1 MNKRWVGAHAA
12 GAPVSAVCIKPRMV
26 QTICLALMG
35 PRGRLLCHYGTTR
48 RGCGQL
54 RGFGLLGRCIV
65 PMSYREASVFG
76 PMRSL
81 MIFGLT
87 PAFRAP
93 VTYEWRSAMEGNAW
107 EHGRRGE
114 AVEPLSDRRRMP
126 RASVRATGLPV
137 APIRLRR
144 RQRTDGPRTP
154 TDLREDPRT
163 RNDVQDADES
173 LASWTRHRIG
183 VRQRHRRRIT
193 GAPARFACPFL
204 EPPSERLPISK
215 AVVTVEDPYLTHPA
229 WRVQSA
235 SASPGSAKTTL
246 IEHRQIR
253 ARPSDVPPNLVATSA
268 HTYARRL
275 AASLSRCRAARAIT
289 CCLLRPRP
297 SNRAGSA
304 PDGSRSGA
312 QFAA

>member
-1 MNKRWVGAHAA
+1 
-12 GAPVSAVCIKPRMV
+12 MV

-204 EPPSERLPISK
+204 EPRTAINDQDRAPHLRGRFRTRRVHRATERAPVCIGIEQRSPRPVDMGEVSSGPCESRSSEQSCRARLRSRWHLPRIRQ
-215 AVVTVEDPYLTHPA
+215 PP
-229 WRVQSA
+229 RRCA
-235 SASPGSAKTTL
+235 SARTVGTTCL
-246 IEHRQIR
+246 ICTPVTRQR
-253 ARPSDVPPNLVATSA
+253 
-268 HTYARRL
+268 
-275 AASLSRCRAARAIT
+275 
-289 CCLLRPRP
+289 
-297 SNRAGSA
+297 
-304 PDGSRSGA
+304 RSGRSITR
-312 QFAA
+312 

>member
-1 MNKRWVGAHAA
+1 MRGSTAA
-12 GAPVSAVCIKPRMV
+12 AARRSNRCPIVAGC
-26 QTICLALMG
+26 
-35 PRGRLLCHYGTTR
+35 RGRPYGR
-48 RGCGQL
+48 LVCPWHQSAYDVDNGQMVRG
-54 RGFGLLGRCIV
+54 
-65 PMSYREASVFG
+65 P
-76 PMRSL
+76 
-81 MIFGLT
+81 
-87 PAFRAP
+87 
-93 VTYEWRSAMEGNAW
+93 
-107 EHGRRGE
+107 
-114 AVEPLSDRRRMP
+114 
-126 RASVRATGLPV
+126 
-137 APIRLRR
+137 
-144 RQRTDGPRTP
+144 
-154 TDLREDPRT
+154 REDPRT

-235 SASPGSAKTTL
+235 SASPGS
-246 IEHRQIR
+246 HRQIR

-304 PDGSRSGA
+304 PNGSRSGA